1 MRLGMF
7 MMPVH
12 PPDRTFWS
20 TLEEDAE
27 KSVLADRLGFDEVWL
42 GEHFSA
48 TTEPIPSPLMF
59 FAGLIQRTTNVAFGT
74 AVINLPNH
82 HPAIVAAEAAQF
94 DHMSKGRL
102 MLGVGPGGLVSD
114 FELFGNPDV
123 HARNRM
129 VVEAVDFI
137 TRIWSQD
144 PPYELEGE
152 FWSIAI
158 KNGIVPELGVGYMP
172 KPYQPGGP
180 PISISLASPNSP
192 SAATAARKRW
202 GMISANIIP
211 TYSVASHWRVYSEA
225 CAAAGI
231 APRGDSWRVARNVLV
246 APSDAEAQERV
257 FGEEGSNRYFY
268 TYMREVLS
276 RVGLLVILKPRPDM
290 ADEAASVEAITREC
304 VIYGSPRTVLDKL
317 VAFRDEVGPFGTL
330 LMTGLDWGGRNAA
343 WEHESMRLL
352 AQQVMPGFRQHVTA
366 RAAE

>member
-1 MRLGMF
+1 
-7 MMPVH
+7 
-12 PPDRTFWS
+12 
-20 TLEEDAE
+20 
-27 KSVLADRLGFDEVWL
+27 
-42 GEHFSA
+42 
-48 TTEPIPSPLMF
+48 
-59 FAGLIQRTTNVAFGT
+59 
-74 AVINLPNH
+74 
-82 HPAIVAAEAAQF
+82 
-94 DHMSKGRL
+94 
-102 MLGVGPGGLVSD
+102 
-114 FELFGNPDV
+114 
-123 HARNRM
+123 
-129 VVEAVDFI
+129 
-137 TRIWSQD
+137 
-144 PPYELEGE
+144 
-152 FWSIAI
+152 
-158 KNGIVPELGVGYMP
+158 VPELGVGYMP

-180 PISISLASPNSP
+180 PISISLASPNSS
-192 SAATAARKRW
+192 SAATAAGKRW